1 MKTVLFKCSQL
12 NDNEIVEKN
21 VSLFQTVQFKSLFV
35 SKTKLGVRFECFVI
49 VSLKKNLI
57 KHDISRYLP
66 SWQDKKTSPLVNGRM
81 GTRSKPSIS
90 IFLELNWNE
99 IIIEKIS
106 FDMQSSLN
114 EKYGVSSSLF
124 KLIQKYL
131 LVTVSG
137 LVCP

>member
-1 MKTVLFKCSQL
+1 
-12 NDNEIVEKN
+12 
-21 VSLFQTVQFKSLFV
+21 
-35 SKTKLGVRFECFVI
+35 
-49 VSLKKNLI
+49 
-57 KHDISRYLP
+57 
-66 SWQDKKTSPLVNGRM
+66 M